1 MNIFCPNCSVFIK
14 NIKIF
19 GSIVVSI
26 SACHSKEQLAGGRG
40 SIPRQRDITILFFF
54 RVLLG
59 AVVEWWS
66 CGGVGRASA
75 KTGLCVRQFF
85 RVRAIALHGTVKWV
99 LLFFE

>member
-54 RVLLG
+54 PSFIG
-59 AVVEWWS
+59 C
-66 CGGVGRASA
+66 CGGVVELWGRWTSFGEDWSVRPAVFSRASDSI
-75 KTGLCVRQFF
+75 TWDGEVGL
-85 RVRAIALHGTVKWV
+85 AL
-99 LLFFE
+99 F